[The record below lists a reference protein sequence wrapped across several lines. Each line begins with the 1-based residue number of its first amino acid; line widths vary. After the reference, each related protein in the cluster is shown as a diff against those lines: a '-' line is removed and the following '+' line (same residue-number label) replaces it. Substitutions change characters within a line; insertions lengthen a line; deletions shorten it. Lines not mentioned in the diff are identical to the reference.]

1 MKKMAKMA
9 LLLAMAFGLVG
20 CATLPFPN
28 RTTTVV
34 VQPLGSGDP
43 AGDAYKSVLIT
54 NPGPFWVLF
63 PMGIQKN
70 VVLAPGAEVV
80 TERVRPLGSL
90 SPSFG
95 QGSFIAYAY
104 RRCEQ
109 DGQGRLRLDEFVGQ
123 AQFSFFLS
131 GYPVPYNGRVF
142 GAVVV
147 MSGFPVST
155 FGHPESWSGSIF
167 GIIPW
172 ELRFLHQ

>member
-1 MKKMAKMA
+1 MKKMVW
-9 LLLAMAFGLVG
+9 LLLVLGLAG

-28 RTTTVV
+28 RTTVVV
-34 VQPLGSGDP
+34 VQPLGSTDP
-43 AGDAYKSVLIT
+43 AGDAYKSVLIR
-54 NPGPFWVLF
+54 NDGPFWVLF

-70 VVLAPGAEVV
+70 VVLAPGAEIV

-123 AQFSFFLS
+123 SLFSFFLS
-131 GYPVPYNGRVF
+131 GYPIPYNGRTF

-147 MSGFPVST
+147 MSGFPVSR
-155 FGHPESWSGSIF
+155 FGHPEGWQGQLF

-172 ELRFLHQ
+172 ELRFIHQ